1 MAPPDA
7 NTFAH
12 PLVTSGCR
20 ERRMWLRIKQAPFPR
35 SFAFSAQ
42 RALVG
47 GSPGIHATLPDL
59 FAVSFLV
66 TDACVVMFRASRQ
79 DR

>member
-1 MAPPDA
+1 
-7 NTFAH
+7 
-12 PLVTSGCR
+12 
-20 ERRMWLRIKQAPFPR
+20 LRIEQAPFPR

-42 RALVG
+42 RALFG